1 MAKKTPKIEWLDRRI
16 SAPGPYLTLCLSEA
30 EYRAAMAHLRVDVV
44 SDWIRTPQ
52 ADATAHHVHST
63 KGLAC
68 VVCLRVKEDRGPIE
82 VAGLLIHEAV
92 HAWQE
97 WCAYYGETTPGS
109 EQEAYAVQAISQ
121 ELLAEFAR
129 RLQ

>member
-1 MAKKTPKIEWLDRRI
+1 MAKKTYKAVWLERRI
-16 SAPGPYLTLCLSEA
+16 SAPGPYLTLCLSEG
-30 EYRAAMAHLRVDVV
+30 EYEAALKDMGVVAVD
-44 SDWIRTPQ
+44 SWIKTPH
-52 ADATAHHVHST
+52 ANATAHNIASP

-68 VVCLRVKEDRGPIE
+68 IVCMSGWENRNPIE
-82 VAGLLIHEAV
+82 IAGLLVHEAV

-97 WCAYYGETTPGS
+97 WCDYYGELTPGR

-121 ELLAEFAR
+121 ELMAEFAR